1 MALLELVLYHPNCC
15 EALEDSAVDLLDYLS
30 GTTSQLLAI
39 KQEDATNKETVEKE
53 LFRQRNNLT
62 FDIGIRSLSIIRYLA
77 DSMDR
82 QGSCL
87 LIL

>member
-39 KQEDATNKETVEKE
+39 TKEDAANKETAEKE
-53 LFRQRNNLT
+53 LSRQRNNLA
-62 FDIGIRSLSIIRYLA
+62 FEIGIRSLSIVRYLA
-77 DSMDR
+77 DSIDR
-82 QGSCL
+82 
-87 LIL
+87 